1 VTVDRDPDRGSGRR
15 GLKRGQVGGTL
26 QAMRF
31 RVVAACLAFSGI
43 AYAQPGA
50 TPPSAPP
57 DPYGPQLPPGARK
70 PAPAPVAPVGPSPA
84 PPGDAPVLPTPNP
97 DNDPVLAEQIAQSLV
112 HRAQELFD
120 ARVYVDAKQLAVE
133 ALVKSPKGAA
143 AEHAKYL
150 IKKINDQ
157 LGIDDTV
164 PANPEGVDLTPFS
177 DRKPLPKELPP
188 AAELPRASRLSTSVH
203 AGLYLGLIG
212 TTVGAFFS
220 DESPARGAVP
230 AGLAT
235 GAAGAVFVP
244 PLIDKLKWNEA
255 QIRTAGS
262 GSVWGGVI
270 GGLFGDIAKKRN
282 TTSREVLVGAS
293 VGATAGGVA
302 GALLARDNN
311 YTPGDIALVDTFAGM
326 GAVGGL
332 TLGMLMQPV
341 ETEAY
346 AVNSALGAAG
356 GIVVGLIAAPQTN
369 TTPRRMARVAAAAAI
384 GGAAPFLLYAGIH
397 DGSATGDERA
407 VGALSS
413 IGLVAGAYVGFR
425 MTRGMDADQD
435 RSPRKKSDED
445 APPSLI
451 GRSSSGAWQLGAPA
465 IAPLSR
471 QLAPQPGMAMSLLGG
486 TF

>member
-1 VTVDRDPDRGSGRR
+1 
-15 GLKRGQVGGTL
+15 
-26 QAMRF
+26 MRL
-31 RVVAACLAFSGI
+31 RVVATCLAFSGI

-50 TPPSAPP
+50 TPPSAPQ
-57 DPYGPQLPPGARK
+57 DPYGPQLPPGAAK
-70 PAPAPVAPVGPSPA
+70 PPPARPTPVGPL
-84 PPGDAPVLPTPNP
+84 PPGDTPVLPTPSP
-97 DNDPVLAEQIAQSLV
+97 DNDPVLGEQVAQSLV

-143 AEHAKYL
+143 AEHARYL

-164 PANPEGVDLTPFS
+164 KPNPTDGVDLTPFS
-177 DRKPLPKELPP
+177 DRRPLPKELPP
-188 AAELPRASRLSTSVH
+188 APEQPRASRVSTSVH
-203 AGLYLGLIG
+203 AGIYLGLIG
-212 TTVGAFFS
+212 TTIGAYFS
-220 DESPARGAVP
+220 DESPASGAVP

-235 GAAGAVFVP
+235 AAAGAVFLPKLV
-244 PLIDKLKWNEA
+244 DKLAWNEA
-255 QIRTAGS
+255 QIRTTGS

-346 AVNSALGAAG
+346 SVNSALGAAG
-356 GIVVGLIAAPQTN
+356 GIVIGLVAAPQTN
-369 TTPRRMARVAAAAAI
+369 TTPRRMARVAGLAAL

-397 DGSATGDERA
+397 DGSKTSDERA

-413 IGLVAGAYVGFR
+413 IGLVAGAVIGFR
-425 MTRGMDADQD
+425 LTRDMDVDQD
-435 RSPRKKSDED
+435 RLPKKRSDED
-445 APPSLI
+445 APPSLV
-451 GRSSSGAWQLGAPA
+451 GRSSSGSWSVGTPA
-465 IAPLSR
+465 IQPLSR
-471 QLAPQPGMAMSLLGG
+471 QLAPQAGMSITLLGG
-486 TF
+486 TL

>member
-1 VTVDRDPDRGSGRR
+1 M
-15 GLKRGQVGGTL
+15 GGTL

-50 TPPSAPP
+50 TPPSAPQ
-57 DPYGPQLPPGARK
+57 DPYGPQPPVGARK
-70 PAPAPVAPVGPSPA
+70 PAPVTPAPIGPSPA
-84 PPGDAPVLPTPNP
+84 PPGNAPVLPTPNP
-97 DNDPVLAEQIAQSLV
+97 DNDPVLAEQVAQSLV

-133 ALVKSPKGAA
+133 ALVKSPRGAA

-164 PANPEGVDLTPFS
+164 KPNPTDGVDLTPFS
-177 DRKPLPKELPP
+177 DRKPPPKELPP
-188 AAELPRASRLSTSVH
+188 APEQPRASRLSTSVH

-212 TTVGAFFS
+212 TTIGSFFS

-244 PLIDKLKWNEA
+244 QLIDKLKWNEA

-302 GALLARDNN
+302 GALLARDNH

-341 ETEAY
+341 ESEAY
-346 AVNSALGAAG
+346 SVNSALGAAG
-356 GIVVGLIAAPQTN
+356 GIVVGLVAAPQTN

-397 DGSATGDERA
+397 DGAKTSDERA

-425 MTRGMDADQD
+425 MTRGMDAGLD
-435 RSPRKKSDED
+435 RSPRKKADED
-445 APPSLI
+445 APPALV
-451 GRSSSGAWQLGAPA
+451 GRSSSGSWQLGTPA

-486 TF
+486 AF

>member
-1 VTVDRDPDRGSGRR
+1 M
-15 GLKRGQVGGTL
+15 GGTL
-26 QAMRF
+26 NPMRL

-50 TPPSAPP
+50 TPPSAPQ

-70 PAPAPVAPVGPSPA
+70 PPPAPPIAPVGPSPA
-84 PPGDAPVLPTPNP
+84 PGNAPVLPTPNP
-97 DNDPVLAEQIAQSLV
+97 DNDPVLAEQVAQSLV

-157 LGIDDTV
+157 LGIDDPVTTK
-164 PANPEGVDLTPFS
+164 PNPDGVDLTPFS
-177 DRKPLPKELPP
+177 DRKPPPKELPP
-188 AAELPRASRLSTSVH
+188 APEQPRASRLSTSVH

-212 TTVGAFFS
+212 TTVGSFFS

-235 GAAGAVFVP
+235 GAAGAVFLP
-244 PLIDKLKWNEA
+244 KLIDKLSWNEA

-282 TTSREVLVGAS
+282 TTSRQVLVGAS

-346 AVNSALGAAG
+346 SVNSALGAAG
-356 GIVVGLIAAPQTN
+356 GIVVGLLAAPQTS

-384 GGAAPFLLYAGIH
+384 GGAVPFLLYAGIH
-397 DGSATGDERA
+397 DGSKTSDERA

-425 MTRGMDADQD
+425 MTRGMDADLD

-451 GRSSSGAWQLGAPA
+451 GRSSSGAWELGAPA

>member
-1 VTVDRDPDRGSGRR
+1 MYRG

-26 QAMRF
+26 DVMRL
-31 RVVAACLAFSGI
+31 RVVATCLAFSGI

-50 TPPSAPP
+50 TSPSAPQ
-57 DPYGPQLPPGARK
+57 DPYGPQLPPGVAKPPPAR
-70 PAPAPVAPVGPSPA
+70 PPVGPAPVGPAPVGNA
-84 PPGDAPVLPTPNP
+84 PPGNAPILPTPNP
-97 DNDPVLAEQIAQSLV
+97 DDPVLGEQVAQSLV
-112 HRAQELFD
+112 HRAQELYD
-120 ARVYVDAKQLAVE
+120 ARVYADAKQLAVE

-143 AEHAKYL
+143 AEHARYL

-157 LGIDDTV
+157 LGIDDTSSAK
-164 PANPEGVDLTPFS
+164 PNPDGVDLTPFS
-177 DRKPLPKELPP
+177 DRKPPAKEVPP
-188 AAELPRASRLSTSVH
+188 APEQRRASKTSTSVH

-212 TTVGAFFS
+212 TTIGAFFS

-235 GAAGAVFVP
+235 GAAGAVFLPQLV
-244 PLIDKLKWNEA
+244 DKLHWNEA
-255 QIRTAGS
+255 QLRTTGS
-262 GSVWGGVI
+262 ASVWGGVI

-282 TTSREVLVGAS
+282 TTSRQVLVGAS

-341 ETEAY
+341 ESEAY
-346 AVNSALGAAG
+346 SVNAALGAAG
-356 GIVVGLIAAPQTN
+356 GTVVGLVAAPQTN
-369 TTPRRMARVAAAAAI
+369 TTPRRMARVAAVAAI

-397 DGSATGDERA
+397 DGSKSSDERA

-413 IGLVAGAYVGFR
+413 IGLVAGAYIGFR
-425 MTRGMDADQD
+425 MTRDLDVDQD
-435 RSPRKKSDED
+435 RSPKKKSDED

-451 GRSSSGAWQLGAPA
+451 GRSSSGRWELGTPA
-465 IAPLSR
+465 IQPLSR
-471 QLAPQPGMAMSLLGG
+471 QLAPQAGMSMSLLGG